1 MATETSNKYT
11 IKILREI
18 KYRNFNIVI
27 RQIGWMFEYL
37 VPIHKHIYAANIIVK
52 PKLTRRFLPEP
63 YTTKEFEA
71 SIKVI
76 RKMAEATIDT
86 VYYKDDR
93 SMKEL
98 NATPKDAK

>member
-1 MATETSNKYT
+1 METKTSKKYT

-18 KYRNFNIVI
+18 KYRNFKIII

-37 VPIHKHIYAANIIVK
+37 VAIHKNIYAANIIIK
-52 PKLTRRFLPEP
+52 PKWYRRFLPEP

-71 SIKVI
+71 FIKVI
-76 RKMAEATIDT
+76 NKMAEATIDT

-98 NATPKDAK
+98 NATPKDGK